1 MSPPYREWLSVAGV
15 VVVAQAVVLA
25 VAVARRRWTQELP
38 PKVDDDA
45 FVEVDMD
52 GVVVVAD
59 GACLLRLMSSGQDMS
74 SGLNWSP
81 NEPLSPSW
89 LVLMSRRGLCVD
101 SVDDELWGRF
111 FTLAEGD
118 GGVKLKSSLKVVDAD
133 DNGGPLF
140 RR

>member
-25 VAVARRRWTQELP
+25 VAVAGRRWTRELP

-59 GACLLRLMSSGQDMS
+59 LL
-74 SGLNWSP
+74 
-81 NEPLSPSW
+81 LS
-89 LVLMSRRGLCVD
+89 
-101 SVDDELWGRF
+101 
-111 FTLAEGD
+111 
-118 GGVKLKSSLKVVDAD
+118 
-133 DNGGPLF
+133 
-140 RR
+140 